1 MMRRLYTLN
10 PAAHLDIATYGS
22 SVQGASSSYASTS
35 STPAYNGMSA
45 AFVAGSSVQ
54 RASSSYNSTS
64 STSASNSESM
74 SAALMSIVN
83 GFSAHREL
91 HEFAGARKLAND
103 FVKQAFGLRMEVCEM
118 CSERWRKYIFVV
130 LFYIRGFV
138 TYSLFYYINFI
149 Y

>member
-1 MMRRLYTLN
+1 MRHLYTLN

-22 SVQGASSSYASTS
+22 SVQGASSSYTSTS
-35 STPAYNGMSA
+35 STSAYNGMSA

-54 RASSSYNSTS
+54 RASSSYASTS

-91 HEFAGARKLAND
+91 HEFAGARRLAND

-138 TYSLFYYINFI
+138 TYSWFYYINFI